1 MTDEIKRA
9 IVIFLLVIVCLVC
22 GFCCGYYYQSA
33 RLDRIQTRL
42 DAAEEQQRETAG
54 NIGKAETGVDDATET
69 AGRIEDSVDESR
81 GVEQSTSEIL
91 DRIEERVDKVEAE
104 NGQRQCGF
112 GLLR

>member
-1 MTDEIKRA
+1 MTNEIKRA
-9 IVIFLLVIVCLVC
+9 ITIFVLAIVCLVC

-33 RLDRIQTRL
+33 RLDRPQTRL

-54 NIGKAETGVDDATET
+54 NIREAETGVDNAKET

-91 DRIEERVDKVEAE
+91 DRIGERIEKVEAE
-104 NGQRQCGF
+104 NGQR
-112 GLLR
+112 